1 MRSRFFNELTT
12 GDIGNY
18 LSQGG
23 KLAILPVGSV
33 EMHGPHMPT
42 GTDALVAKAFALRL
56 AERANGL
63 VLPEISYSWAGATDG
78 FSGTVS
84 IEPELV
90 QKTVEAIAQKVVK
103 MGFKQLVLINAHSP
117 NNYVLYMTV
126 RRFFENNQPIL
137 LIDMSKPFSE
147 TAQSSLPQEA
157 SLLLAA
163 LNILG
168 LSHLYPEEE
177 LIYDDPAPLLH
188 ESYRRL
194 SKAGVV
200 GYHFQDA
207 RQHVAPNLETSA
219 KGGLD
224 FIDMQVESLLP
235 LMDDLDRYIDISGE
249 QKNQGWWKNHEGSF
263 F

>member
-1 MRSRFFNELTT
+1 MRSRFLNELNT

-33 EMHGPHMPT
+33 EMHGPHMPA

-63 VLPEISYSWAGATDG
+63 VLPEISYTWAGATDG
-78 FSGTVS
+78 FPGTVS

-90 QKTVEAIAQKVVK
+90 QKTVEAIAEKVLK

-117 NNYVLYMTV
+117 NNYVLYLTV

-137 LIDMSKPFSE
+137 LIDMSKPFSVK
-147 TAQSSLPQEA
+147 AQSSLPEEA
-157 SLLLAA
+157 SMLLAA

-177 LIYDDPAPLLH
+177 LVYDDPAPLLD
-188 ESYRRL
+188 ESFRRL
-194 SKAGVV
+194 NRVGMV
-200 GYHFQDA
+200 GYHYQDA
-207 RQHVAPNLETSA
+207 RQHVAPNLNTSVEA
-219 KGGLD
+219 GLS

-235 LMDDLDRYIDISGE
+235 LMDHLDRYIDISGE
-249 QKNQGWWKNHEGSF
+249 QKNQGWW
-263 F
+263 